1 LLQKIPVAAP
11 LTPVQPSSLA
21 EIAPV
26 DARAVTM
33 GTSPPNPAAV
43 PSFDEVFA
51 EHAPFVWRALRR
63 LGVPEGD
70 VEDVAQEVFLV
81 VHRRLPT
88 FEGQS
93 AVRTWVYGIC
103 LRVAS
108 DYRRRPHRAREQA
121 IEDSPEPA
129 IPADQDAAVDRR
141 RALAWLDGVLDGL
154 DEAKRAVFVLF
165 EIEGVPMAEVAAA
178 AGCPVQTA
186 YARLYAARKHVEAA
200 ARREQARRSSR

>member
-1 LLQKIPVAAP
+1 MAFPH
-11 LTPVQPSSLA
+11 TPVQPPSLV
-21 EIAPV
+21 EIAP
-26 DARAVTM
+26 
-33 GTSPPNPAAV
+33 AASRRVPV
-43 PSFDEVFA
+43 PSFEEVFA
-51 EHAPFVWRALRR
+51 ECAPFVWRALRR
-63 LGVPEGD
+63 LGVREGD

-81 VHRRLPT
+81 VLRRLPG

-108 DYRRRPHRAREQA
+108 DYRRRPHRVRERA
-121 IEDSPEPA
+121 MEDAPEPA
-129 IPADQDAAVDRR
+129 VPADQDAAVDRR

-154 DEAKRAVFVLF
+154 DDAKWEVFVLF
-165 EIEGVPMAEVAAA
+165 EIEEVPMAEVAVAV
-178 AGCPVQTA
+178 GCPIQTA